1 MGSGLSTTLPFIRH
15 LCCAVCPGHRPAPWH
30 PVHGHLWT
38 LGTWTRPGHSSS
50 CWHPICGFS
59 FTCQSGP
66 CLFAWALGPPA
77 QAKTGFLSWQWNS
90 RGSRSRFGASLI
102 ALWTLCSAWPLP
114 DLSKIPLRLVLHLG
128 KRSLRQIQWALRQEH
143 LWRLLF
149 LAVLVSFSFYLPV
162 CQQLQEAGHQRIEFT
177 EPGRQEIGQQ
187 QSGQAEPRAPIVL
200 PRLICPTSSTWSS
213 GPLALV
219 PPGSTS
225 PAVSFSQQ
233 WAPWRDQTPFATAS
247 LPKPKPRSTWQVL
260 DFQTSPSHS
269 RHGGRRNARRTWR
282 RLARGCTA
290 TVRRNG
296 PSRVSALC
304 AGLGSDGTWN
314 SGDQQHF
321 GFCRDDEKRW
331 TFTCPTRIGSPRRS
345 TRDRHACRSVGFGWS
360 SYPTS
365 CASCCFGRRRHCAGA
380 RTRSRRDHLNPFGGF
395 QRWSSS
401 LSEVLESVGR
411 PCRHYGLRRFEHI
424 LGPTSFRS
432 GVKSNFMG
440 GWHGVIRQASVL
452 LCRRS
457 GASSAQPPCKTRCQA
472 KSSSRWGYSWRK
484 SSQVSRKEEGHSSQL
499 GGVLGS
505 DHSGASSSFQSAARP
520 ISEDS
525 GNRSRHC
532 KDFRPCISIETA
544 TWQLSYGWVCESLE
558 LGRHCEGHASSE
570 RFCKP
575 GDSQSVFWPSR
586 DYRDCGGL
594 ERGSVRSCEGGA
606 CPESSPHC
614 TGESDSLQLRRPT
627 AGHGLFLSL
636 DFKQGLDGQSEA
648 AKRTC
653 CPERGLFHECFA
665 EHVTED
671 VSLTAGRGRDV
682 SAATEG
688 RYAYPVFGEIW
699 GLRQIKRSGL
709 HHLAG
714 WTLHE
719 LPSGGQ
725 PPCRQGCP
733 ELAVRL
739 SRTISDGWWQDGCGP
754 SPSPS
759 GGPATDPVFGS
770 VSCGRSK
777 SQTFCTD
784 SQPTLGYDSLAVFEG
799 VGCNQQQTG
808 RSNQQPTEQCRS
820 RGNKCDTKR
829 APPTQEGGRKRS
841 SKSKGGRFS
850 ECRGRDIAGNSDEKE
865 LEACID
871 FQTFLASLPR
881 CILRSRTSFSTF
893 LAMSFHTK
901 RCGDSPATAIF
912 PLPIPIVGLFQK
924 QRVPKLNAKKW
935 RKLCLRR
942 ALHVLVV
949 ALNYIHN
956 GMKMAPLAA
965 LGRRPNMAQ
974 KAVYQRLQALRSPE
988 TFLCLRED
996 QVLNSLQSWLSLS
1009 ILPTLTQHFSLTI
1022 VAPLRHALRS
1032 RNLLGESKR
1041 STNSESQSSFH
1052 QFSRTDPLMPAD
1064 WSCLVMAR
1072 GTCKSTLRASCGCPF
1087 RTLLSYYIMMGHE
1100 PWVQISNVKIPPNA
1114 SD

>member
-1 MGSGLSTTLPFIRH
+1 MPEELGEDLPE
-15 LCCAVCPGHRPAPWH
+15 
-30 PVHGHLWT
+30 
-38 LGTWTRPGHSSS
+38 
-50 CWHPICGFS
+50 
-59 FTCQSGP
+59 
-66 CLFAWALGPPA
+66 
-77 QAKTGFLSWQWNS
+77 
-90 RGSRSRFGASLI
+90 
-102 ALWTLCSAWPLP
+102 
-114 DLSKIPLRLVLHLG
+114 D
-128 KRSLRQIQWALRQEH
+128 
-143 LWRLLF
+143 
-149 LAVLVSFSFYLPV
+149 
-162 CQQLQEAGHQRIEFT
+162 
-177 EPGRQEIGQQ
+177 
-187 QSGQAEPRAPIVL
+187 VL
-200 PRLICPTSSTWSS
+200 PLYAEMGPVGFQPYVLDLAAMGHGTQAISSTLVFVVMTRND
-213 GPLALV
+213 GLLLALPELALLGEVLETGMHADPLALV
-219 PPGSTS
+219 GPHTRLLVQAAALDEDAVAQEPEPVPGETISTLLVDFSVGVLPYPKSLNQLDDLADTMAFDVLNTSWVPLPSDLVSKAISWAAGMESSDRLQFYSADEAEPPPPS
-225 PAVSFSQQ
+225 PPARPDAKRRA
-233 WAPWRDQTPFATAS
+233 APAGATPGGRAPKSVGKKKVTVAS
-247 LPKPKPRSTWQVL
+247 LAESL
-260 DFQTSPSHS
+260 DQITQ
-269 RHGGRRNARRTWR
+269 
-282 RLARGCTA
+282 
-290 TVRRNG
+290 
-296 PSRVSALC
+296 ALP
-304 AGLGSDGTWN
+304 AL
-314 SGDQQHF
+314 
-321 GFCRDDEKRW
+321 
-331 TFTCPTRIGSPRRS
+331 
-345 TRDRHACRSVGFGWS
+345 
-360 SYPTS
+360 
-365 CASCCFGRRRHCAGA
+365 
-380 RTRSRRDHLNPFGGF
+380 
-395 QRWSSS
+395 
-401 LSEVLESVGR
+401 
-411 PCRHYGLRRFEHI
+411 
-424 LGPTSFRS
+424 
-432 GVKSNFMG
+432 
-440 GWHGVIRQASVL
+440 
-452 LCRRS
+452 
-457 GASSAQPPCKTRCQA
+457 
-472 KSSSRWGYSWRK
+472 
-484 SSQVSRKEEGHSSQL
+484 SSQL
-499 GGVLGS
+499 HDLSQRTAAIEAGTAKTSDRASALRRPLGS
-505 DHSGASSSFQSAARP
+505 LAMDGSAS
-520 ISEDS
+520 
-525 GNRSRHC
+525 
-532 KDFRPCISIETA
+532 
-544 TWQLSYGWVCESLE
+544 
-558 LGRHCEGHASSE
+558 
-570 RFCKP
+570 
-575 GDSQSVFWPSR
+575 PSNL
-586 DYRDCGGL
+586 GGL
-594 ERGSVRSCEGGA
+594 VKAMPPPRGSARQATPRVSFGPAETTEIAEDLRGDQSDLA
-606 CPESSPHC
+606 KAVLAQSQAL
-614 TGESDSLQLRRPT
+614 TESDSLQLRRPT

-699 GLRQIKRSGL
+699 GLRQIQRSGL

-784 SQPTLGYDSLAVFEG
+784 SQPALGHDSLAVFEG

-820 RGNKCDTKR
+820 RGIKCDTKR
-829 APPTQEGGRKRS
+829 APPTQEGGGKRS

-974 KAVYQRLQALRSPE
+974 KAVYQRLQALLIACEKPRDFPLPPGRSGFE
-988 TFLCLRED
+988 FIAIHRKVD
-996 QVLNSLQSWLSLS
+996 
-1009 ILPTLTQHFSLTI
+1009 
-1022 VAPLRHALRS
+1022 
-1032 RNLLGESKR
+1032 
-1041 STNSESQSSFH
+1041 
-1052 QFSRTDPLMPAD
+1052 
-1064 WSCLVMAR
+1064 
-1072 GTCKSTLRASCGCPF
+1072 
-1087 RTLLSYYIMMGHE
+1087 
-1100 PWVQISNVKIPPNA
+1100 
-1114 SD
+1114 